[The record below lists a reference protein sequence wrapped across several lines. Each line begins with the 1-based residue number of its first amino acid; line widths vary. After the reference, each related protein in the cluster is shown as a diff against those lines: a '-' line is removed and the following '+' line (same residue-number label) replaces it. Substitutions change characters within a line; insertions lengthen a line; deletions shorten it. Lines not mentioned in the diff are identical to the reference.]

1 MSLTAVNNLMSNNV
15 SDAPQGSLREKASE
29 LVNNVFY
36 GTLLRQFRDAQEP
49 VLFGHGP
56 GGDAFSRQMDM
67 ELIKRISQRGDAPLV
82 DAIMKQITGDS
93 NAEQTMK
100 KTNIDAYRDVQVK
113 PSRLDING

>member
-15 SDAPQGSLREKASE
+15 PDAGLTPLRQKASE

-56 GGDAFSRQMDM
+56 GGDAFARQMDM

-93 NAEQTMK
+93 KAEQTLN
-100 KTNIDAYRDVQVK
+100 KTNVDAYCDVNVK